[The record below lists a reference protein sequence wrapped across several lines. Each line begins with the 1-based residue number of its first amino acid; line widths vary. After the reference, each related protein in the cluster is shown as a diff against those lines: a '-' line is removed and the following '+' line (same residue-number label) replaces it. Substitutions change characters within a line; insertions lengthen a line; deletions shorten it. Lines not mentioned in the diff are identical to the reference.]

1 MTDNPSR
8 SQAKQG
14 QGGKEATPRHTAIG
28 RREIAD
34 AANTGIAQHVAGHTP
49 MMRQYLSIKA
59 QHPDMLLFYRM
70 GDFYELF
77 HDDAVRAAKLL
88 DITLT
93 QRGASNGSPI
103 KMAGVPYHAA
113 EQYLARLVKLGE
125 SVAIC
130 EQIGDPA
137 TSKGPV
143 ERKVVRIVTPG
154 TLTDSALLEEKRDN
168 LLLAIH
174 ERRGKLGLA
183 WLNLAS
189 GRFFVCETSAEDL
202 PAELERLQPSEI
214 LYAEH
219 QRSSSE
225 HPLSLR
231 GRVGAGEG
239 THAALKFLPDWHF
252 ELETSR
258 RALCQQFATLD
269 LAGFGCD
276 DFTVGLEAA
285 GALLGYAKLTQGQ
298 SIAHVRGMQVYH
310 ADRYVRM
317 DASTRRNLEITQTL
331 RGEPAPTL
339 LSLLD
344 TCATNMGSRL
354 LHHWLHHPLRDR
366 AVLNARL
373 EAVDK
378 LLLSPS
384 PPAPLPR
391 AGEGDQRH
399 GEGMAASP
407 LSPSLSPQGAR
418 ELFRTV
424 HDQLKPCVDVER
436 ITARIALRSARPRD
450 LSGLRDTLLTLPQL
464 HATLAACNSPLI
476 QALADALQT
485 GSGRVGSS
493 AAHAESHDANLVGT
507 ETCPPYGDALV
518 AMLQRTIKPE
528 PSSVLREGGVIADDF
543 DSELDEL
550 RGIQT
555 NCGDF
560 LLALESRERA
570 RTGIANL
577 KVEYNRVHGFYI
589 EVTHAQSAN
598 VPDDYRRRQT
608 LKNAERYITP
618 ELKAFEDKALSAN
631 ERALARERFLY
642 EQLLDRLAPFIPQLQ
657 RIAAAIAELD
667 VLATFAERAA
677 TLNFCAPQFSD
688 EPQIAIK
695 QGRHPVVEDQVD
707 TFTPNDTTLNDAR
720 RMLLI
725 TGPNMGGKSTY
736 MRQVAL
742 IALLAHVGCFVP
754 AQQAVVGE
762 IDQIF
767 TRIGASD
774 DLASGRSTFMVE
786 MTEAANILHNATD
799 KSLVLVDEIGRGT
812 STFDGLA
819 LAYAIAR
826 HLLEKNRSYTL
837 FATHYFEL
845 TRLAEEFAQLS
856 NVHLAAIEHQH
867 SIVFLHSVNEGA
879 ASQSYGLQ
887 VAALAGVPNDV
898 IRAAK
903 KQLLKLEQNSAAQ
916 NPQGDLFDHKAVVEE
931 LEEPAEHPLLAALR
945 EVHPDE
951 LSPKEALERL
961 YQLRKLV

>member
-1 MTDNPSR
+1 
-8 SQAKQG
+8 
-14 QGGKEATPRHTAIG
+14 
-28 RREIAD
+28 
-34 AANTGIAQHVAGHTP
+34 
-49 MMRQYLSIKA
+49 MMQQYLCIKA
-59 QHPDMLLFYRM
+59 QHSDMLLFYRM

-93 QRGASNGSPI
+93 QRGASNGQPI

-113 EQYLARLVKLGE
+113 EQYLARLVRLGE

-154 TLTDSALLEEKRDN
+154 TLTDSALLEEKRDS
-168 LLLAIH
+168 LLLALH
-174 ERRGKLGLA
+174 ERNNEVGLA

-189 GRFFVCETSAEDL
+189 GKFFVAECDAGQL

-214 LYAEH
+214 LHAENAN
-219 QRSSSE
+219 S
-225 HPLSLR
+225 LSLR
-231 GRVGAGEG
+231 RVGGVGEG
-239 THAALKFLPDWHF
+239 SHAALKTLPDWHF
-252 ELETSR
+252 DLEMAR

-285 GALLGYAKLTQGQ
+285 GALLGYARLTQGQ
-298 SIAHVRGMQVYH
+298 NIAHVRAMQVYG
-310 ADRYVRM
+310 ADQYVRM
-317 DASTRRNLEITQTL
+317 DAATRRNLEITQTL

-354 LHHWLHHPLRDR
+354 LANWLHHPLRDR
-366 AVLNARL
+366 NALRARL
-373 EAVDK
+373 DAVDK
-378 LLLSPS
+378 LMDSLPS
-384 PPAPLPR
+384 PAR
-391 AGEGDQRH
+391 GGGAGGEG
-399 GEGMAASP
+399 
-407 LSPSLSPQGAR
+407 
-418 ELFRTV
+418 FRTI
-424 HDQLKPCVDVER
+424 HDHLKPCVDVER

-450 LSGLRDTLLTLPQL
+450 LSGLRDTLLQLPQL
-464 HATLAACNSPLI
+464 NT
-476 QALADALQT
+476 ALR
-485 GSGRVGSS
+485 S
-493 AAHAESHDANLVGT
+493 VGT
-507 ETCPPYGDALV
+507 ETCPPYTSLLQTLADALQ
-518 AMLQRTIKPE
+518 AETQLGNILQNSLKLE
-528 PSSVLREGGVIADDF
+528 PSSILREGDVIADGF
-543 DSELDEL
+543 DAELDEL

-560 LLALESRERA
+560 LLALEARERA
-570 RTGIANL
+570 RTGIATL

-631 ERALARERFLY
+631 ERALAREKFLY
-642 EQLLDRLAPFIPQLQ
+642 EQLLNQLAPFIPQLQ

-677 TLNFCAPQFSD
+677 TLNFSMPRFSD
-688 EPQIAIK
+688 EPQIGIIK
-695 QGRHPVVEDQVD
+695 GRHPVVEAQVEQ
-707 TFTPNDTTLNDAR
+707 FTPNDTTMSDAR

-742 IALLAHVGCFVP
+742 IALLAHCGSFVP
-754 AQQAVVGE
+754 AEDAVLGD

-786 MTEAANILHNATD
+786 MTEAANILHNATER
-799 KSLVLVDEIGRGT
+799 SLVLVDEIGRGT

-845 TRLAEEFAQLS
+845 TRLARIRATRQRPPCRHRAPAQHRVPALGERRRRQPELRPAGRRAGGRAERRHTHREEATAHTGTEQRRAEPAGRP
-856 NVHLAAIEHQH
+856 VRQETGDA
-867 SIVFLHSVNEGA
+867 GTGR
-879 ASQSYGLQ
+879 ASGVE
-887 VAALAGVPNDV
+887 VAARITAG
-898 IRAAK
+898 
-903 KQLLKLEQNSAAQ
+903 
-916 NPQGDLFDHKAVVEE
+916 
-931 LEEPAEHPLLAALR
+931 
-945 EVHPDE
+945 
-951 LSPKEALERL
+951 
-961 YQLRKLV
+961 

>member
-1 MTDNPSR
+1 MNAPEKS
-8 SQAKQG
+8 
-14 QGGKEATPRHTAIG
+14 P
-28 RREIAD
+28 
-34 AANTGIAQHVAGHTP
+34 HTP
-49 MMRQYLSIKA
+49 MMQQYLRLKA
-59 QHPDMLLFYRM
+59 DHADKLLFYRM

-77 HDDAVRAAKLL
+77 HDDAVRVAKLL

-93 QRGASNGSPI
+93 QRGASNGQPI
-103 KMAGVPYHAA
+103 KMAGVPYHAV
-113 EQYLARLVKLGE
+113 EQYLARLVKMGE

-154 TLTDSALLEEKRDN
+154 TVTDSALLEEKRDN
-168 LLLAIH
+168 LLLALH
-174 ERRGKLGLA
+174 QRNNEVGLA

-189 GRFFVCETSAEDL
+189 GQFTLAEVATKQL

-214 LYAEH
+214 LFAENTNAP
-219 QRSSSE
+219 QFRN
-225 HPLSLR
+225 
-231 GRVGAGEG
+231 
-239 THAALKFLPDWHF
+239 AANKSLPDWHF
-252 ELETSR
+252 NRDTAH
-258 RALCQQFATLD
+258 RALCQQFGTRD
-269 LAGFGCD
+269 LAGFGCEE
-276 DFTVGLEAA
+276 FNVGLEAA

-298 SIAHVRGMQVYH
+298 SITHIRSAQVYH
-310 ADRYVRM
+310 ADEYVRM
-317 DASTRRNLEITQTL
+317 DAATRRNLEITQTL

-354 LHHWLHHPLRDR
+354 LAHWLHHPLRNR
-366 AVLNARL
+366 TTLQARL
-373 EAVDK
+373 DAVSD
-378 LLLSPS
+378 LLPS
-384 PPAPLPR
+384 PASGR
-391 AGEGDQRH
+391 GAGGEGYQ
-399 GEGMAASP
+399 A
-407 LSPSLSPQGAR
+407 
-418 ELFRTV
+418 V
-424 HDQLKPCVDVER
+424 HEHLKPSVDVER

-450 LSGLRDTLLTLPQL
+450 LSGLRDTLKTLPQL
-464 HATLAACNSPLI
+464 QAILPPRPLRERAGERVETSNLL
-476 QALADALQT
+476 QSLSDALQADT
-485 GSGRVGSS
+485 
-493 AAHAESHDANLVGT
+493 
-507 ETCPPYGDALV
+507 ALV
-518 AMLQRTIKPE
+518 ELLQKTLKEE
-528 PSSVLREGGVIADDF
+528 PSSVLREGSVIADGF
-543 DSELDEL
+543 DPELDEL

-560 LLALESRERA
+560 LLELETRERA
-570 RTGIANL
+570 RTGIDKL

-589 EVTHAQSAN
+589 EVSFAN
-598 VPDDYRRRQT
+598 ASKVPDDYRRRQT
-608 LKNAERYITP
+608 LKNVERYITP

-631 ERALARERFLY
+631 DRALAREKFLY
-642 EQLLDRLAPFIPQLQ
+642 EQLLDQLAPFIPQLQ

-677 TLNFCAPQFSD
+677 TLNFSAPQFAD
-688 EPQIAIK
+688 DAQISIK
-695 QGRHPVVEDQVD
+695 QGRHPVVEAQVD
-707 TFTPNDTTLNDAR
+707 TFTPNDTTLNDTR
-720 RMLLI
+720 RTLLI

-736 MRQVAL
+736 MRQVAI

-754 AQQAVVGE
+754 AQAAVLGE

-786 MTEAANILHNATD
+786 MTEAANILHNATE

-826 HLLEKNRSYTL
+826 HLLEINRSYTL

-845 TRLAEEFAQLS
+845 TRLAEEFTQLA

-887 VAALAGVPNDV
+887 VAALAGVPNSV
-898 IRAAK
+898 IRSAK
-903 KQLLKLEQNSAAQ
+903 KQLVKLEQNSAAQ
-916 NPQGDLFDHKAVVEE
+916 SPQGDLFTAAPEAP
-931 LEEPAEHPLLAALR
+931 EPEEHPLVSALR
-945 EVHPDE
+945 DLQPDE
-951 LSPKEALERL
+951 MSPKEALERI
-961 YQLRKLV
+961 YQLKKLV

>member
-1 MTDNPSR
+1 
-8 SQAKQG
+8 
-14 QGGKEATPRHTAIG
+14 
-28 RREIAD
+28 
-34 AANTGIAQHVAGHTP
+34 
-49 MMRQYLSIKA
+49 MMQQYLRIKA
-59 QHPDMLLFYRM
+59 EHTDKLLFYRM

-77 HDDAVRAAKLL
+77 HDDAVRVAKLL

-103 KMAGVPYHAA
+103 KMAGVPYHAV
-113 EQYLARLVKLGE
+113 EQYLARLVKMGE

-154 TLTDSALLEEKRDN
+154 TVTDSALLEEKRDN
-168 LLLAIH
+168 LLLALH
-174 ERRGKLGLA
+174 QRNNEVGLA

-189 GRFFVCETSAEDL
+189 GQFTLAEVAAKQL
-202 PAELERLQPSEI
+202 PAELERLQPSEM
-214 LYAEH
+214 LVAE
-219 QRSSSE
+219 S
-225 HPLSLR
+225 
-231 GRVGAGEG
+231 
-239 THAALKFLPDWHF
+239 AAVPQFKNAANKSLPDWHF
-252 ELETSR
+252 DRDTAH
-258 RALCQQFATLD
+258 RALCQQFGTRD

-298 SIAHVRGMQVYH
+298 SIAHIRSAQVYH
-310 ADRYVRM
+310 ADEYVRM
-317 DASTRRNLEITQTL
+317 DAATRRNLELTHTL

-344 TCATNMGSRL
+344 TCGTNMGSRL
-354 LHHWLHHPLRDR
+354 LAHWLHHPLRDR
-366 AVLNARL
+366 AVLGARL
-373 EAVDK
+373 EAVEQ
-378 LLLSPS
+378 LRLPS
-384 PPAPLPR
+384 PASGR
-391 AGEGDQRH
+391 GAGGEGSLS
-399 GEGMAASP
+399 AAP
-407 LSPSLSPQGAR
+407 LSPQGAR
-418 ELFRTV
+418 ELYREV
-424 HDQLKPCVDVER
+424 HEALKPSVDVER

-450 LSGLRDTLLTLPQL
+450 LSGLRDTLKTLPQL
-464 HATLAACNSPLI
+464 HSTLARCDAALLK
-476 QALADALQT
+476 QLADALNLSEPHQPVRPEPVEGSAQSAGQT
-485 GSGRVGSS
+485 GAPVHASTSS
-493 AAHAESHDANLVGT
+493 ARTGNELAEL
-507 ETCPPYGDALV
+507 
-518 AMLQRTIKPE
+518 LQRTLKDE
-528 PSSVLREGGVIADDF
+528 PSSVLREGGVIADGF
-543 DSELDEL
+543 DAELDEL

-560 LLALESRERA
+560 LLELEMRERA
-570 RTGIANL
+570 RTGIDKL

-589 EVTHAQSAN
+589 EVSFAN
-598 VPDDYRRRQT
+598 ADKVPDDYRRRQT
-608 LKNAERYITP
+608 LKNVERYITP

-631 ERALARERFLY
+631 DRALAREKFLY
-642 EQLLDRLAPFIPQLQ
+642 EQLLDQLAPFIPQLQ

-688 EPQIAIK
+688 EAQIAIK
-695 QGRHPVVEDQVD
+695 QGRHPVVQAQVD
-707 TFTPNDTTLNDAR
+707 TFTPNDFTLNDTR
-720 RMLLI
+720 RTLLI

-736 MRQVAL
+736 MRQTAI

-754 AQQAVVGE
+754 AQEAVLGE

-786 MTEAANILHNATD
+786 MTEAANILHNATE

-826 HLLEKNRSYTL
+826 HLLEINRSYTL

-845 TRLAEEFAQLS
+845 TRLAEEFTQLA

-887 VAALAGVPNDV
+887 VAALAGVPNSV
-898 IRAAK
+898 IRSAK
-903 KQLLKLEQNSAAQ
+903 KQLVKLEQNSAAQ
-916 NPQGDLFDHKAVVEE
+916 NPQGDLFTAAPEAP
-931 LEEPAEHPLLAALR
+931 EPEEHPLVSALR
-945 EVHPDE
+945 DLQPDE
-951 LSPKEALERL
+951 MSPKEALERI
-961 YQLRKLV
+961 YQLKKMV

>member
-1 MTDNPSR
+1 
-8 SQAKQG
+8 
-14 QGGKEATPRHTAIG
+14 
-28 RREIAD
+28 
-34 AANTGIAQHVAGHTP
+34 
-49 MMRQYLSIKA
+49 MMQQYLRIKA

-77 HDDAVRAAKLL
+77 HADAERAAKLL

-93 QRGASNGSPI
+93 QRGASNGQPI

-154 TLTDSALLEEKRDN
+154 TVTDSALLEEKRDN
-168 LLLAIH
+168 LLLAISSPDKG
-174 ERRGKLGLA
+174 RSGGVGLA

-189 GRFFVCETSAEDL
+189 GQFHVCETAADNLS
-202 PAELERLQPSEI
+202 AELERLQPSEI
-214 LYAEH
+214 LHAENLD
-219 QRSSSE
+219 S
-225 HPLSLR
+225 LSLR
-231 GRVGAGEG
+231 GKAGLGEG
-239 THAALKFLPDWHF
+239 SRAALKSLPAWHF
-252 ELETSR
+252 DLETAH
-258 RALCQQFATLD
+258 RALCQQVATLD

-298 SIAHVRGMQVYH
+298 AISHIRSMQVYS
-310 ADRYVRM
+310 ADQYVRM
-317 DASTRRNLEITQTL
+317 DAATRRNLEITQTL

-366 AVLNARL
+366 NTLRARL
-373 EAVDK
+373 DAVEQLSGTSPDK
-378 LLLSPS
+378 GRPGGVYL
-384 PPAPLPR
+384 A
-391 AGEGDQRH
+391 
-399 GEGMAASP
+399 
-407 LSPSLSPQGAR
+407 
-418 ELFRTV
+418 V
-424 HDQLKPCVDVER
+424 HDHLKPSVDVER

-450 LSGLRDTLLTLPQL
+450 LSGLRDTLKQLPQL
-464 HATLAACNSPLI
+464 HAALAVCDAPLI
-476 QALADALQT
+476 QTLADALQNT
-485 GSGRVGSS
+485 VRPELVEGRATSPSPVHPSTSSGRT
-493 AAHAESHDANLVGT
+493 ESELV
-507 ETCPPYGDALV
+507 EL
-518 AMLQRTIKPE
+518 LQKTIKPE
-528 PSSVLREGGVIADDF
+528 PSSILREGGVIADGF
-543 DSELDEL
+543 DAELDEL

-560 LLALESRERA
+560 LLALEARERA
-570 RTGIANL
+570 RTGIATL

-618 ELKAFEDKALSAN
+618 ELKTFEDKALSAN
-631 ERALARERFLY
+631 ERALAREKFLY
-642 EQLLDRLAPFIPQLQ
+642 EQLLDQLAPFIPQLQ

-667 VLATFAERAA
+667 VLGTFAERAA
-677 TLNFCAPQFSD
+677 TLNFSAPQFSD
-688 EPQIAIK
+688 GAQIEIK
-695 QGRHPVVEDQVD
+695 QGRHPVVEAQVD
-707 TFTPNDTTLNDAR
+707 TFTPNDTTLNETR
-720 RMLLI
+720 RTLLI

-736 MRQVAL
+736 MRQVAI

-754 AQQAVVGE
+754 AREAVLGE
-762 IDQIF
+762 IDHIF

-786 MTEAANILHNATD
+786 MTEAANILHNATES
-799 KSLVLVDEIGRGT
+799 SLVLVDEIGRGT

-845 TRLAEEFAQLS
+845 TRLAEEFPQLA

-898 IRAAK
+898 IKVAK
-903 KQLLKLEQNSAAQ
+903 KQLRKLEKNSAAQ
-916 NPQGDLFDHKAVVEE
+916 NPQGDLFDRKPETP
-931 LEEPAEHPLLAALR
+931 EPEEHPVLRSLR
-945 EVHPDE
+945 ELQPDE
-951 LSPKEALERL
+951 LSPKAALEKL
-961 YQLRKLV
+961 YQLKKLI

>member
-1 MTDNPSR
+1 
-8 SQAKQG
+8 
-14 QGGKEATPRHTAIG
+14 
-28 RREIAD
+28 
-34 AANTGIAQHVAGHTP
+34 
-49 MMRQYLSIKA
+49 MMQQYLRLKA
-59 QHPDMLLFYRM
+59 DHQDKLLFYRM

-77 HDDAVRAAKLL
+77 HDDAVRVAKLL

-93 QRGASNGSPI
+93 QRGVSNGNPI

-113 EQYLARLVKLGE
+113 EQYLARLVKMGE

-154 TLTDSALLEEKRDN
+154 TVTDSALLEEKRDS
-168 LLLAIH
+168 LLLALH
-174 ERRGKLGLA
+174 VRRGKLGLA

-189 GRFFVCETSAEDL
+189 GQFFVCETAPENLS
-202 PAELERLQPSEI
+202 AELERLQPSEI
-214 LYAEH
+214 LHAEDSAP
-219 QRSSSE
+219 QIA
-225 HPLSLR
+225 
-231 GRVGAGEG
+231 GRI
-239 THAALKFLPDWHF
+239 ALKSLPEWHF
-252 ELETSR
+252 ELETAR
-258 RALCQQFATLD
+258 RALCQQFATID

-276 DFTVGLEAA
+276 DFTAGIEAA
-285 GALLGYAKLTQGQ
+285 GALLGYARLTQGQ
-298 SIAHVRGMQVYH
+298 AISHIRGMQVYS

-344 TCATNMGSRL
+344 TCATNMGSRQL
-354 LHHWLHHPLRDR
+354 ANWLHHPLRDR
-366 AVLNARL
+366 NVLRARL
-373 EAVDK
+373 DAVDALGGLHRK
-378 LLLSPS
+378 
-384 PPAPLPR
+384 
-391 AGEGDQRH
+391 
-399 GEGMAASP
+399 
-407 LSPSLSPQGAR
+407 
-418 ELFRTV
+418 V
-424 HDQLKPCVDVER
+424 HEQLKPSVDVER
-436 ITARIALRSARPRD
+436 ITARIALKSARPRD
-450 LSGLRDTLLTLPQL
+450 LSGLRDTLKLLPEVRTTLP
-464 HATLAACNSPLI
+464 PLPSRER
-476 QALADALQT
+476 AGEREETSSLLLTLADALQADT
-485 GSGRVGSS
+485 
-493 AAHAESHDANLVGT
+493 
-507 ETCPPYGDALV
+507 ALV
-518 AMLQRTIKPE
+518 ELLQKTLKPE
-528 PSSVLREGGVIADDF
+528 PSSVLREGGVIADGYDA
-543 DSELDEL
+543 ELDEL

-560 LLALESRERA
+560 LLALEARERA
-570 RTGIANL
+570 RTGIDKL

-589 EVTHAQSAN
+589 EVSAAN
-598 VPDDYRRRQT
+598 ADKVPDDYRRRQT
-608 LKNAERYITP
+608 LKNVERYITP

-631 ERALARERFLY
+631 DRALAREKWLY
-642 EQLLDRLAPFIPQLQ
+642 DQLLDALAPSIPQLQ

-677 TLNFCAPQFSD
+677 TLNFSAPQFSD
-688 EPQIAIK
+688 DAQINIVK
-695 QGRHPVVEDQVD
+695 GRHPVVEAQIRDQSGQ
-707 TFTPNDTTLNDAR
+707 FTPNDTQLSDAR

-736 MRQVAL
+736 MRQVAI

-754 AQQAVVGE
+754 AQEAVLGE

-786 MTEAANILHNATD
+786 MTEAANILHNATE

-826 HLLEKNRSYTL
+826 HLLENNRSYTL

-845 TRLAEEFAQLS
+845 TRLAEEFAQLA
-856 NVHLAAIEHQH
+856 NVHLAAVEHQH

-887 VAALAGVPNDV
+887 VAALAGVPNGV
-898 IRAAK
+898 IRSAK
-903 KQLLKLEQNSAAQ
+903 KQLVRLEQQSAAQ
-916 NPQGDLFDHKAVVEE
+916 NPQGDLFAAPPPYEAP
-931 LEEPAEHPLLAALR
+931 EPEEHPLVAAMR
-945 EVHPDE
+945 ELQPDD
-951 LSPKEALERL
+951 LSPRDALEKI
-961 YQLRKLV
+961 YQLKKLV

>member
-1 MTDNPSR
+1 
-8 SQAKQG
+8 
-14 QGGKEATPRHTAIG
+14 
-28 RREIAD
+28 
-34 AANTGIAQHVAGHTP
+34 
-49 MMRQYLSIKA
+49 MMQQYLRIKA
-59 QHPDMLLFYRM
+59 EHADKLLFYRM

-77 HDDAVRAAKLL
+77 HDDAVRVAKLL

-93 QRGASNGSPI
+93 QRGASNGNPI

-113 EQYLARLVKLGE
+113 EQYLARLVKMGE

-154 TLTDSALLEEKRDN
+154 TVTDSALLEEKRDN
-168 LLLAIH
+168 LLLAISSPPLT
-174 ERRGKLGLA
+174 RGGREGLGVEVGLA

-189 GRFFVCETSAEDL
+189 GQFFVCETATDNL

-214 LYAEH
+214 LHAENAAVKT
-219 QRSSSE
+219 SI
-225 HPLSLR
+225 
-231 GRVGAGEG
+231 
-239 THAALKFLPDWHF
+239 HAAFKTLPDWHF
-252 ELETSR
+252 ELDTAR
-258 RALCQQFATLD
+258 RALCQQFGTRD
-269 LAGFGCD
+269 LAGFGCEE
-276 DFTVGLEAA
+276 FTVGLEAA

-298 SIAHVRGMQVYH
+298 SIAHIRSAQVYH
-310 ADRYVRM
+310 ADEFVRM
-317 DASTRRNLEITQTL
+317 DAATRRNLEITQTL

-354 LHHWLHHPLRDR
+354 LAHWLHHPLRNKQ
-366 AVLNARL
+366 VLRARL
-373 EAVDK
+373 DAVDELDERCK
-378 LLLSPS
+378 
-384 PPAPLPR
+384 
-391 AGEGDQRH
+391 
-399 GEGMAASP
+399 AA
-407 LSPSLSPQGAR
+407 
-418 ELFRTV
+418 
-424 HDQLKPCVDVER
+424 HDLLKPSVDVER

-450 LSGLRDTLLTLPQL
+450 LSGLRDTLKQLPALHTLLAEVSAPRIQQLTAELNLSAPHQTVHPESLATVRPELVEGSARSDVQTDAPL
-464 HATLAACNSPLI
+464 HAS
-476 QALADALQT
+476 T
-485 GSGRVGSS
+485 GSARTGI
-493 AAHAESHDANLVGT
+493 ELV
-507 ETCPPYGDALV
+507 ELLQK
-518 AMLQRTIKPE
+518 MLKAE
-528 PSSVLREGGVIADDF
+528 PSSVLREGGVIADGYDA
-543 DSELDEL
+543 ELDEL

-560 LLALESRERA
+560 LLELEKRERA
-570 RTGIANL
+570 RTGINTL

-589 EVTHAQSAN
+589 EVSIAQSVN

-631 ERALARERFLY
+631 DRALAREKFLY
-642 EQLLDRLAPFIPQLQ
+642 EQLLDQLAPSIPQLQ
-657 RIAAAIAELD
+657 SIAAAIAELD

-677 TLNFCAPQFSD
+677 TLNFCAPQFSTD
-688 EPQIAIK
+688 ARIDIK
-695 QGRHPVVEDQVD
+695 QGRHPVVQAQVD
-707 TFTPNDTTLNDAR
+707 QFTPNDCTLNDTR
-720 RMLLI
+720 RTLLI

-736 MRQVAL
+736 MRQTAI

-754 AQQAVVGE
+754 AQQAVLGE

-826 HLLEKNRSYTL
+826 HLLEINRSYTL

-845 TRLAEEFAQLS
+845 TRLAEEFKQLA
-856 NVHLAAIEHQH
+856 NVHLTAIEHQH

-887 VAALAGVPNDV
+887 VAALAGVPNSV
-898 IRAAK
+898 IRSAK
-903 KQLLKLEQNSAAQ
+903 KQLVKLEQNSAAQ
-916 NPQGDLFDHKAVVEE
+916 NPQGDLFAAVPEAP
-931 LEEPAEHPLLAALR
+931 EPEEHPLVSALR
-945 EVHPDE
+945 DLQPDE
-951 LSPKEALERL
+951 MSPKEALERM
-961 YQLRKLV
+961 YQLKKLV